1 MKRKRETG
9 SVAVLAFL
17 LATAAPLAFSQDL
30 QKKPSPV
37 PPVEILGPQLIAWSQ
52 VQKPQPLA
60 DLLLSPSQSQEQP
73 GRAADHSAQEPPQ
86 QQPAAQTLTGT
97 IVRDSGRYVLKVSSS
112 STYELD
118 DQERAKRYE
127 GKQVKVAGMLSGNG
141 NSFHVISIEL
151 IS

>member
-17 LATAAPLAFSQDL
+17 LAAAVPLAFSQDP
-30 QKKPSPV
+30 QKPSPV

-52 VQKPQPLA
+52 MQKPQPLA
-60 DLLLSPSQSQEQP
+60 DLLPSPLQQSQEKRGQAP
-73 GRAADHSAQEPPQ
+73 NNSAEAPPQ

-141 NSFHVISIEL
+141 SSFHVISIEL